1 MNPEDVVEK
10 VIKGVVN
17 ITVEK
22 TVIDRY
28 MNMEELKGS
37 GSGFVICEDTIVTNY
52 HVVQDSQVVFIT
64 TTDGRNLEGKILDT
78 DRTLDIAFVSV
89 EDLQLS
95 PLKLGDSE
103 KIRVGEMVL
112 AIGNPLGVFGSPTVT
127 LGIVS
132 AKNRSVRTDELI
144 YENLIQ
150 TDAAINPG
158 NSGGPLVNM
167 NGEIIGLTSAMI
179 TQAQGIGFAIPV
191 NNIKI
196 LLSSIQKF
204 GKIVKP
210 SIGIN
215 GVSINSRIADY
226 YNLPM
231 DHGIWVTGV
240 LKNSPAEKA
249 GIIKNDI
256 ILKFNGKELSGI
268 EELKYLLATLEVG
281 NEIKL
286 GVLRKGKEMEK
297 LVVLG

>member
-89 EDLQLS
+89 KDLQLS

>member
-89 EDLQLS
+89 KDLQLS
-95 PLKLGDSE
+95 PLELGDSE

-191 NNIKI
+191 NNIKV
-196 LLSSIQKF
+196 LLTSIQKF

-215 GVSINSRIADY
+215 GVSINSSIADY
-226 YNLPM
+226 YKLPM
-231 DHGIWVTGV
+231 DHGVWVIGV

-249 GIIKNDI
+249 GIMKNDI